1 MTFKDPGNNGRQLLQ
16 MAAVLAAT
24 AEAKNYDGEIL
35 QAFIG
40 SSDELKLAEDFLQS
54 VQERWRSHLDT
65 TEPEQARSVDAT
77 ATAPATAAATDVAA
91 AVVCDVQT
99 DESAQAATQ
108 TLAPCEPIPA
118 ADTITAAAVAA
129 EADATPNV
137 AALTAGTAPVAS
149 AAVTAAV
156 AAPALAIATPAIA
169 AVTAPVTT
177 AAVAAVAPPPKV
189 YPDMKIQLAN
199 AKAGQPYEGAFVI
212 AAAAQITIIGV
223 QAPEGIGLFHAPGST
238 SIQGTPAMAGDF
250 ELQVKYHFSD
260 EAEDAPVRI
269 AKVNLTVTP
278 DPRSLWQNLPSD
290 KGVPFWKPDHDA
302 QLMADEKIVAA
313 SQRGR
318 SHAHKATCR
327 DDDFFIDT
335 CNGWQIAIVA
345 DGAGSAR
352 YSREGARRAA
362 QAAGNFIINA
372 LANDAALLLAA
383 DDIIAAPSAEERNKK
398 QDALKSAF
406 YTVVGHAAHDALKTL
421 SVLASEGGPDGL
433 PVSLADLN
441 TTLLIAVR
449 KQHAGKHIIGSYS
462 IGDGAIGILAGG
474 DVHLGG
480 KPDGG
485 EFSGG
490 TRFLAAAYVQQDQLW
505 ERTRAFVLDEAQSIV
520 LLTDGV
526 SDPKFKSDN
535 ALEER
540 SAWDALM
547 DEVIAHTGFPS
558 VEDDLAVKLLDW
570 LNFWVP
576 GEHDDRTIAIIW

>member
-54 VQERWRSHLDT
+54 VQERWRTHLDIVAPAAEN
-65 TEPEQARSVDAT
+65 EPVQAISDETAANAAATT
-77 ATAPATAAATDVAA
+77 ATEAPATAT
-91 AVVCDVQT
+91 CDAQL
-99 DESAQAATQ
+99 EAPAQAATQ
-108 TLAPCEPIPA
+108 VPAQSASTPAA
-118 ADTITAAAVAA
+118 ADTSDTTAIATPTASAAPVAVAA
-129 EADATPNV
+129 
-137 AALTAGTAPVAS
+137 AAG
-149 AAVTAAV
+149 
-156 AAPALAIATPAIA
+156 AAPALAVATPA
-169 AVTAPVTT
+169 T
-177 AAVAAVAPPPKV
+177 AAINAPATTVPVAAMMPPPKV

-199 AKAGQPYEGAFVI
+199 AKAGQPYEGVFVI
-212 AAAAQITIIGV
+212 VPAAQITIIGV

-250 ELQVKYHFSD
+250 ELQVKYRFSD
-260 EAEDAPVRI
+260 EAEDAPVRF

-290 KGVPFWKPDHDA
+290 KGVPFWKPDQDA
-302 QLMADEKIVAA
+302 KLMADEKIVAA

-318 SHAHKATCR
+318 SHAHKGTCR

-362 QAAGNFIINA
+362 QAAGSFIIKA

-383 DDIIAAPSAEERNKK
+383 DDIIAAPSAEDRSKK

-433 PVSLADLN
+433 PVSLSDLN

-462 IGDGAIGILAGG
+462 IGDGAIGILAGD

-547 DEVIAHTGFPS
+547 EEVVSHTGFPA
-558 VEDDLAVKLLDW
+558 VEDNLAEKLVDW

>member
-1 MTFKDPGNNGRQLLQ
+1 MSFKDPGNNDRQLLQ
-16 MAAVLAAT
+16 MAAMLAAT
-24 AEAKNYDGEIL
+24 AEAKKYDGDSL

-40 SSDELKLAEDFLQS
+40 SSEALELAQNFLRS
-54 VQERWRSHLDT
+54 VQEHWRTHLDASAPT
-65 TEPEQARSVDAT
+65 TEAGGSALADGAASVPASTVSAEPAADVCDESKDAPVQAAAEAQAQHESTPAIADANEGS
-77 ATAPATAAATDVAA
+77 AVPAATAAA
-91 AVVCDVQT
+91 
-99 DESAQAATQ
+99 
-108 TLAPCEPIPA
+108 
-118 ADTITAAAVAA
+118 
-129 EADATPNV
+129 
-137 AALTAGTAPVAS
+137 
-149 AAVTAAV
+149 VTVAV
-156 AAPALAIATPAIA
+156 AAPALAMATPAGADTTPA
-169 AVTAPVTT
+169 ASAVP
-177 AAVAAVAPPPKV
+177 VAAAPPPPKV

-199 AKAGQPYEGAFVI
+199 AKAGQPYEGVFVMTP
-212 AAAAQITIIGV
+212 AAQITVIGV
-223 QAPEGIGLFHAPGST
+223 QAPEGIGLFHAPGNA
-238 SIQGTPAMAGDF
+238 SIQGAPAMAGDF
-250 ELQVKYHFSD
+250 ELQVKYRFND
-260 EAEDAPVRI
+260 EANDAPLRI

-290 KGVPFWKPDHDA
+290 KGVPFWKPDQDA
-302 QLMADEKIVAA
+302 KLMADEKIVAA

-318 SHAHKATCR
+318 SHAHKGTCR

-372 LANDAALLLAA
+372 LANDSALLLAA
-383 DDIIAAPSAEERNKK
+383 DDVIAAPSAEERSRK
-398 QDALKSAF
+398 QDALKSGF
-406 YTVVGHAAHDALKTL
+406 YSVVGHAAHDALKTL

-433 PVSLADLN
+433 SVGLPDLN

-449 KQHAGKHIIGSYS
+449 KQHAGKHIIGSYT
-462 IGDGAIGILAGG
+462 IGDGAIGILAGS

-547 DEVIAHTGFPS
+547 EEVIGHTGFPA
-558 VEDDLAVKLLDW
+558 VEENLAEKLVDW

>member
-1 MTFKDPGNNGRQLLQ
+1 
-16 MAAVLAAT
+16 
-24 AEAKNYDGEIL
+24 
-35 QAFIG
+35 
-40 SSDELKLAEDFLQS
+40 
-54 VQERWRSHLDT
+54 
-65 TEPEQARSVDAT
+65 
-77 ATAPATAAATDVAA
+77 
-91 AVVCDVQT
+91 
-99 DESAQAATQ
+99 
-108 TLAPCEPIPA
+108 
-118 ADTITAAAVAA
+118 
-129 EADATPNV
+129 
-137 AALTAGTAPVAS
+137 
-149 AAVTAAV
+149 
-156 AAPALAIATPAIA
+156 
-169 AVTAPVTT
+169 
-177 AAVAAVAPPPKV
+177 
-189 YPDMKIQLAN
+189 MKIQLAN
-199 AKAGQPYEGAFVI
+199 AKAGQPYEGAFVMSP
-212 AAAAQITIIGV
+212 AAQISILGV

-250 ELQVKYHFSD
+250 ELQVKYRFSD

-318 SHAHKATCR
+318 SHAHKGTCR

-462 IGDGAIGILAGG
+462 IGDGAIGILTDG

-558 VEDDLAVKLLDW
+558 VEDDLAGKLVDW

>member
-1 MTFKDPGNNGRQLLQ
+1 MSFKDPGNNGRQLLQ
-16 MAAVLAAT
+16 MAAMLAAT

-65 TEPEQARSVDAT
+65 TETATEPAQAGSADAIAVAT
-77 ATAPATAAATDVAA
+77 ASDVTAAVA
-91 AVVCDVQT
+91 CDAQT
-99 DESAQAATQ
+99 ADSAQAATE
-108 TLAPCEPIPA
+108 TPARSEPAPAA
-118 ADTITAAAVAA
+118 ADTSNAAATAVAA
-129 EADATPNV
+129 EAELGPGTADLTASTAPAAV
-137 AALTAGTAPVAS
+137 AA
-149 AAVTAAV
+149 AVV
-156 AAPALAIATPAIA
+156 AAPALADATPATA
-169 AVTAPVTT
+169 TVTAPVATT
-177 AAVAAVAPPPKV
+177 APAAAVAPPPKV

-199 AKAGQPYEGAFVI
+199 AKAGQPYEGAFVM
-212 AAAAQITIIGV
+212 APAAQITIIGV
-223 QAPEGIGLFHAPGST
+223 QAPDGIGLFHAPGSA

-250 ELQVKYHFSD
+250 ELQVKYRFND
-260 EAEDAPVRI
+260 EAVDAPVRI

-318 SHAHKATCR
+318 SHAHKGTCR

-383 DDIIAAPSAEERNKK
+383 DDIIAAPSAEERSKK

-421 SVLASEGGPDGL
+421 SVLANEGGPDGL
-433 PVSLADLN
+433 PVSLSDLN
-441 TTLLIAVR
+441 TTLL
-449 KQHAGKHIIGSYS
+449 
-462 IGDGAIGILAGG
+462 
-474 DVHLGG
+474 
-480 KPDGG
+480 
-485 EFSGG
+485 
-490 TRFLAAAYVQQDQLW
+490 
-505 ERTRAFVLDEAQSIV
+505 
-520 LLTDGV
+520 
-526 SDPKFKSDN
+526 
-535 ALEER
+535 
-540 SAWDALM
+540 
-547 DEVIAHTGFPS
+547 
-558 VEDDLAVKLLDW
+558 
-570 LNFWVP
+570 
-576 GEHDDRTIAIIW
+576 